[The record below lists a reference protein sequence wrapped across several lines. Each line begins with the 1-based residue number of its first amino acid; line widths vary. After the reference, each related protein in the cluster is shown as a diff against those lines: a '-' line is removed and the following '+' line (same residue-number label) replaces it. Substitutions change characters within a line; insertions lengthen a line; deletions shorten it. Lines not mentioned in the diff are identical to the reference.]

1 MLLRWQ
7 GCRTQNPTDEGLVAC
22 SVGPRVHSHCLLVVW
37 ERKRGEH
44 CWMAGVFY
52 RRLNF

>member
-7 GCRTQNPTDEGLVAC
+7 GCGTPNPTNEGLVSW
-22 SVGPRVHSHCLLVVW
+22 SVGLQAHSHCLLVVW
-37 ERKRGEH
+37 ERKREER